1 MTLGRS
7 VFPNN
12 KTRFTDMK
20 KLLMTVAVAAAA
32 VAADA
37 ATTVTFSSPTW
48 RDVGFGGGEFGAALD
63 GAPSPNF
70 YTFCLEKN
78 EAIQLGTPYGYTSGN
93 AAVGGGIGGGSPD
106 PISEGTAWLFTR
118 FGQGTLANYSFDV
131 SSVAARLLR
140 AAAAVRLQNA
150 IWSLEDEQGPDL
162 GNVFVAAV
170 VAQFGSFAAAQADY
184 AGNGVVVLNPAVA
197 SSGVQSVLRLATP
210 VPDNGASL
218 GLLGLGL
225 AALGVV
231 RRIRS

>member
-1 MTLGRS
+1 
-7 VFPNN
+7 
-12 KTRFTDMK
+12 MK
-20 KLLMTVAVAAAA
+20 NILMTVAVAVAA
-32 VAADA
+32 VTSNA
-37 ATTVTFSSPTW
+37 ATTVTFSSPLW
-48 RDVGFGGGEFGAALD
+48 RDATFAGGEFGAALD
-63 GAPSPNF
+63 GAPSPSF

-78 EAIQLGTPYGYTSGN
+78 EAIQLGTPYGYSTGN

-118 FGQGTLANYSFDV
+118 FGAGTLANYDFDV

-162 GNVFVAAV
+162 GNVFIAAV

-184 AGNGVVVLNPAVA
+184 AGNGVAVLNPSLA
-197 SSGVQSVLRLATP
+197 SSGVQSVLRLTTP
-210 VPDNGASL
+210 VPDSGMSL

-225 AALGVV
+225 AAVGVA
-231 RRIRS
+231 RRKI

>member
-1 MTLGRS
+1 
-7 VFPNN
+7 
-12 KTRFTDMK
+12 MK
-20 KLLMTVAVAAAA
+20 KLLMTVAVAVAA
-32 VAADA
+32 VTSAQA
-37 ATTVTFSSPTW
+37 ATTVTFSSPLW
-48 RDVGFGGGEFGAALD
+48 RDVSFAGGEFGAALD
-63 GAPSPNF
+63 GNPTPNF

-118 FGQGTLANYSFDV
+118 FGQGTLANYSFDI
-131 SSVAARLLR
+131 SDAAARLLR

-150 IWSLEDEQGPDL
+150 IWSLEDEQAPDL
-162 GNVFVAAV
+162 GNIFVAAV
-170 VAQFGSFAAAQADY
+170 VAQFGSFAGAQADY
-184 AGNGVVVLNPAVA
+184 AGNGVVVLNPALGV
-197 SSGVQSVLRLATP
+197 SGVQSVLTLVTP

-218 GLLGLGL
+218 GLLGFGL